1 MAKDRD
7 IFNDLYKPILISSLE
22 TQREMPFDLYI
33 KRADKFVLFLG
44 KGNTFETSTPERLKN
59 SGHDLVF
66 ISRYEQDSYDKYVH
80 ELLDKYE
87 LESPQKLQAKSK
99 ELYDSSKAIMNDIFS
114 KDITRESVESAKGV
128 AETMLLQLQK
138 DKRAFFSIMEVSSY
152 DYYTY
157 THSINVCMYS
167 VAVGLNLEL
176 PPLEM
181 KLLSEGALFHDIG
194 KSKIDINIINKN
206 GKLSDEEFRKIQE
219 HPVLGVKILK
229 ENGVEDRTILEIVK
243 EHHEKQNGKGYPRHL
258 RKESINMLAQ
268 IVTVADI
275 FDALTTKRSYKKAMS
290 TFEAL
295 RLMKSVMKDE
305 LNPTILKSFISCF
318 KQG

>member
-1 MAKDRD
+1 
-7 IFNDLYKPILISSLE
+7 
-22 TQREMPFDLYI
+22 
-33 KRADKFVLFLG
+33 
-44 KGNTFETSTPERLKN
+44 
-59 SGHDLVF
+59 
-66 ISRYEQDSYDKYVH
+66 
-80 ELLDKYE
+80 
-87 LESPQKLQAKSK
+87 
-99 ELYDSSKAIMNDIFS
+99 MNDIFS
-114 KDITRESVESAKGV
+114 KEITRESVESAKGV
-128 AETMLLQLQK
+128 AENMLLQLQK

-167 VAVGLNLEL
+167 VAIGLNLQL

-181 KLLSEGALFHDIG
+181 ELLSEGALFHDIG
-194 KSKIDINIINKN
+194 KSKIDINIINKK
-206 GKLSDEEFRKIQE
+206 GKLSDEEFRKMQE

-229 ENGVEDRTILEIVK
+229 ENGVDNRTILEIVK
-243 EHHEKQNGKGYPRHL
+243 EHHEKQNGKGYPSHL
-258 RKESINMLAQ
+258 RKESISMLAQ

-295 RLMKSVMKDE
+295 SLMRSVMKDE

-318 KQG
+318 KQDQATSPLLLLYFFLFVRLNK

>member
-1 MAKDRD
+1 MVKDRD

-22 TQREMPFDLYI
+22 IEREIPFDLYI
-33 KRADKFVLFLG
+33 KRVDSFVLFLG
-44 KGNTFETSTPERLKN
+44 KGNAFKKSSAERLKKN
-59 SGHDLVF
+59 GHELVF
-66 ISRYEQDSYDKYVH
+66 ISRYEQGTYDLYIH
-80 ELLDKYE
+80 EMLDKYE
-87 LESPQKLQAKSK
+87 LESPQKLKAKSK

-114 KDITRESVESAKGV
+114 KDITKESVESAKGV
-128 AETMLLQLQK
+128 AENMLQQLQK

-167 VAVGLNLEL
+167 VAIGLTLNL

-181 KLLSEGALFHDIG
+181 KILSEGALFHDIG

-229 ENGVEDRTILEIVK
+229 ENGVENRSILEIVK
-243 EHHEKQNGKGYPRHL
+243 EHHEKQNGNGYPSHL
-258 RKESINMLAQ
+258 RRENISMLAQ
-268 IVTVADI
+268 MVTVADI
-275 FDALTTKRSYKKAMS
+275 FDALTTERSYKKAMS

-295 RLMKSVMKDE
+295 SLMKSVMKDE